1 MRSSLR
7 LSFRRNNKMKKSEK
21 RKIYEGCVKRILDV
35 VFACVFLF
43 LLSPILL
50 LTALLVRIRLGAPV
64 IFRQARGGL
73 YGREFMI
80 LKFRTMADKR
90 DSEGRLLPDA
100 ERLTGLG
107 LFLRRTSI
115 DELPQLINI
124 LRGDMSFVGPRP
136 QLAEFLPHYTEDEM
150 LRHTV
155 RPGLTGLA
163 QVKGRNSLPWK
174 RRFEFD
180 VEYVKGVSFF
190 LDLKI
195 VFLTFATLLGRGDDN
210 SESFYDR
217 K

>member
-1 MRSSLR
+1 
-7 LSFRRNNKMKKSEK
+7 MKKNEK

-35 VFACVFLF
+35 VFAFVFLF
-43 LLSPILL
+43 LLSPVLL
-50 LTALLVRIRLGAPV
+50 LTALLVRIKLGAPV

-80 LKFRTMADKR
+80 LKFRTMTDKR
-90 DSEGRLLPDA
+90 DGEGRLLPDS
-100 ERLTGLG
+100 ERLTRFGK
-107 LFLRRTSI
+107 FLRRTSI

-124 LRGDMSFVGPRP
+124 LRGEMSFVGPRP

-163 QVKGRNSLPWK
+163 QVKGRNAIPWK
-174 RRFEFD
+174 RRFKLD
-180 VEYVKGVSFF
+180 AEYAKSVSFL
-190 LDLKI
+190 LDAKI
-195 VFLTFATLLGRGDDN
+195 VLLTLFTLFGKNRDAD